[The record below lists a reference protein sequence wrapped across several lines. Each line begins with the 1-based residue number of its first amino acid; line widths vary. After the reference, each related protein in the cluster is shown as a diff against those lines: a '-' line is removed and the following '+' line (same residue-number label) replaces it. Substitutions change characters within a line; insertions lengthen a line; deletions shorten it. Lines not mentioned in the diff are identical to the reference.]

1 MHSSNDVPLFL
12 LTQLINE
19 CKHLE
24 INKGDRCTSS
34 YRTNKLVDKQA
45 ILLRSIR
52 DRRKREHTWYADRVC
67 DRVYHDPLTGRV
79 HRFNFNLRV
88 SVAAILVYNVSFHQ
102 LCCKRDCIV
111 LLQEKICLKLFLKHL
126 SLRKVPSCL
135 NVEEKPSQIF
145 VLFLQ

>member
-1 MHSSNDVPLFL
+1 MHSSDDVPLFL
-12 LTQLINE
+12 LAQLIDE

-24 INKGDRCTSS
+24 INKGNRCTSS

-45 ILLRSIR
+45 VLLRSIR

-88 SVAAILVYNVSFHQ
+88 SVAAILVYNVSFNNICI
-102 LCCKRDCIV
+102 LCYDRTSITSCKRRDFSGFQTKFMNYV
-111 LLQEKICLKLFLKHL
+111 NGLFKLKI
-126 SLRKVPSCL
+126 
-135 NVEEKPSQIF
+135 
-145 VLFLQ
+145 